1 MPISLPFFCLST
13 CLPVSHPH
21 SKCSSSPH
29 LSVCQRSTLT
39 GSIAEVLICL
49 PVFLSLYPSM
59 THSESLQSSIP
70 YFSICLSPSLTLTAS
85 VAVVLICLSVCPS
98 LTFTVGIALVR
109 MCLSV
114 CLRHSPD
121 SRHSVSPHLSVCL
134 SVTHLD
140 SQRSG
145 SPHQIHHHSR
155 PGRRISCFVTDT
167 GCGSGR
173 QTILCNIEA
182 LAWSYL

>member
-1 MPISLPFFCLST
+1 MLGNLLLFLNLYAYQSAFFLSVYLSA
-13 CLPVSHPH
+13 CQSPSQQC
-21 SKCSSSPH
+21 SSSSSSPH
-29 LSVCQRSTLT
+29 LSVCQKSTLT

-49 PVFLSLYPSM
+49 SVFLSLYPSM
-59 THSESLQSSIP
+59 THSEPAKRYSL
-70 YFSICLSPSLTLTAS
+70 FLSICLSPSLTLTAS
-85 VAVVLICLSVCPS
+85 VAVVLICLSVC
-98 LTFTVGIALVR
+98 
-109 MCLSV
+109 
-114 CLRHSPD
+114 LRHSSD
-121 SRHSVSPHLSVCL
+121 SRHSVSPDLSDCL